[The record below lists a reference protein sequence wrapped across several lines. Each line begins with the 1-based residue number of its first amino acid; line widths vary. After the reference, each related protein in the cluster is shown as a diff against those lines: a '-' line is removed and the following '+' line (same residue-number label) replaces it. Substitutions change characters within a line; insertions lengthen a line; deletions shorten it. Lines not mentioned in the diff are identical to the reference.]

1 LKARGTGH
9 KRILDVEAVIFAIGD
24 KVDNSF
30 GLPTDSNAFVL
41 NPSPRF
47 PIDGISYEA
56 FDPETKA
63 PIPDVF
69 VGGWARKASQGL
81 VGYARKDGTNASK
94 AVWQYLQTL
103 QPTVPNLEEVAE
115 KMKGLSKPIVTK
127 ENIQT
132 LEAAEAAEAQ
142 KRGLEEFKFATNEDM
157 LQAMGLNISASF
169 F

>member
-1 LKARGTGH
+1 
-9 KRILDVEAVIFAIGD
+9 
-24 KVDNSF
+24 
-30 GLPTDSNAFVL
+30 
-41 NPSPRF
+41 
-47 PIDGISYEA
+47 
-56 FDPETKA
+56 
-63 PIPDVF
+63 
-69 VGGWARKASQGL
+69 L

-103 QPTVPNLEEVAE
+103 QPTVPNLEEIAE

-132 LEAAEAAEAQ
+132 LEAVEAAEAQ